1 MKVDLNFD
9 LVDLEGVLISKAN
22 KIIAGLLM
30 SEMKGD
36 SVKLFDWAVSFS
48 KDGIVEM
55 DAADLESFKS
65 LLKTTE
71 RISVMAKA
79 PIIKYIN
86 ELKNAV
92 PQGVPKTKTINNI
105 EVYGIDV
112 IITTKIVA
120 QTYAGFENFDLGFC
134 PILKTETIDQ
144 ALVKINT
151 YALNFV
157 ATKYPNT

>member
-1 MKVDLNFD
+1 MN
-9 LVDLEGVLISKAN
+9 
-22 KIIAGLLM
+22 
-30 SEMKGD
+30 
-36 SVKLFDWAVSFS
+36 
-48 KDGIVEM
+48 
-55 DAADLESFKS
+55 
-65 LLKTTE
+65 
-71 RISVMAKA
+71 
-79 PIIKYIN
+79 Y

-120 QTYAGFENFDLGFC
+120 QTYVGFENFDLGFC

-144 ALVKINT
+144 ALVKINA